1 MKVLTLDF
9 EGSLKKGIREIG
21 GVLSEKTTITEVYD
35 IKTDNEIEIKKYL
48 FEILSNDIEFIV
60 SHNIHI
66 EKNLVKKY
74 LPYPKKKNVF
84 GTFDWGPWLDTKKLY
99 STLYPKIKN
108 YELKNLVN
116 VFLKKN
122 IMELSSKY
130 CSPSKSNFHN
140 ALYDALCTFLL
151 YNRLSEK
158 ITLGKFIS

>member
-48 FEILSNDIEFIV
+48 IEILSNDVEFIV

-74 LPYPKKKNVF
+74 LPYPKMFLAYLIGDRGWTQKNCIQHYIQ
-84 GTFDWGPWLDTKKLY
+84 K
-99 STLYPKIKN
+99 
-108 YELKNLVN
+108 
-116 VFLKKN
+116 
-122 IMELSSKY
+122 
-130 CSPSKSNFHN
+130 
-140 ALYDALCTFLL
+140 
-151 YNRLSEK
+151 
-158 ITLGKFIS
+158 